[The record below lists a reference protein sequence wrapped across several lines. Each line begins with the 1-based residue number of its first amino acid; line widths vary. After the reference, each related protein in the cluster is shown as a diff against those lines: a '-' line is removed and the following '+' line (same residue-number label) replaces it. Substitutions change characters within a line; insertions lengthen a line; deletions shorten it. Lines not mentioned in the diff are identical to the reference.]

1 MPNRIQMPQPATL
14 TPRPYAHRSGL
25 VASRW
30 IKNTVKN
37 SNKVKKKKAKC
48 LSKID

>member
-37 SNKVKKKKAKC
+37 SNKVKKKRLNVYQK
-48 LSKID
+48 

>member
-14 TPRPYAHRSGL
+14 TPRPYAQRSGL

-37 SNKVKKKKAKC
+37 SNKVKKKRLNVYQK
-48 LSKID
+48 